1 MIDGL
6 AVVDA
11 HMHVPRLST
20 VSSSWMQWAVDYGA
34 GSGWQTVFDADG
46 DPDPRR
52 LDALPLPSRTDGNR
66 VQGLRV

>member
-20 VSSSWMQWAVDYGA
+20 VSSSWMQWAVDYGQD
-34 GSGWQTVFDADG
+34 SGWQTVFDADG
-46 DPDPRR
+46 RIAGMSTYMNVDAANRR
-52 LDALPLPSRTDGNR
+52 
-66 VQGLRV
+66 V